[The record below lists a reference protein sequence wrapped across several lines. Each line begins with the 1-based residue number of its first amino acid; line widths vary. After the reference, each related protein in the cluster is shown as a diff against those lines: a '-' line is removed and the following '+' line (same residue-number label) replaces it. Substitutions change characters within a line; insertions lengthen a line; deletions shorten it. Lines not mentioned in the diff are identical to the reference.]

1 MIEEYAL
8 PALKPD
14 FSPLERSGDVFCWDP
29 V

>member
-8 PALKPD
+8 PALKPA
-14 FSPLERSGDVFCWDP
+14 FSALERSGDVFCWDP